1 MIKAAEEIQ
10 MQIED
15 ANFDFEIIDAADWLD
30 REPPKPD
37 QIIKDFFD
45 SGDKVAIIGSSKL
58 RKSFFTLQ
66 MAISLA
72 TGNNFLNFVCEQK
85 RTVLLIQ
92 MEIHKNHF
100 HRRVKNLGAAM
111 FIASDTLKK
120 QLKIIN
126 ARGLNFTA
134 DHIKAAARREHVDVV
149 IIDPL
154 YKLIDDE
161 NGANDLKPILK
172 AFDEIAEQTGAAIIY
187 VHHDPK
193 GRPGDRDI
201 RDRGAGSGVLGRDY
215 DACITLT
222 RHRDDEQAAV
232 IETLLRNYKPRKP
245 FVAEW
250 NVDHYQMSN
259 LPVIAQNSG
268 NAATGNSKPV
278 EDYIDE
284 AMNLIKKPVYT
295 LEFDSLLHDRLGLAD
310 KKVRTLRSILLR
322 EGLITQSN
330 RVPKRGGGQ
339 FIGLPADI
347 EQINQEMKQQKLNMK
362 SSVVSVVADT
372 KNQY

>member
-1 MIKAAEEIQ
+1 MIEAAKGIQ
-10 MQIED
+10 KQIED
-15 ANFDFEIIDAADWLD
+15 VNFDFEIIDAADWLD

-37 QIIKDFFD
+37 QILKDFFD

-58 RKSFFTLQ
+58 RKSFWVLQ
-66 MAISLA
+66 LAISLA
-72 TGNNFLNFVCEQK
+72 TGTNFLNFVCEK
-85 RTVLLIQ
+85 IRKVLLIQ

-100 HRRVKNLGAAM
+100 HRRVKTMAAAM
-111 FIASDTLKK
+111 FVSSGTLRQ

-126 ARGLNFTA
+126 ARGLKLTI
-134 DHIKAAARREHVDVV
+134 DHIKAAARREKVEVV

-161 NGANDLKPILK
+161 NGANDLKPVLGG
-172 AFDEIAEQTGAAIIY
+172 FDEIAEQTGAAVIY

-268 NAATGNSKPV
+268 NAKTGKNV
-278 EDYIDE
+278 DEYVDE
-284 AMNLIKKPVYT
+284 AKKLLNEPIYCQ
-295 LEFDSLLHDRLGLAD
+295 EFDNLLHDRMGLSVQKARAV
-310 KKVRTLRSILLR
+310 KKTMLLKNLIAKSGR
-322 EGLITQSN
+322 E
-330 RVPKRGGGQ
+330 RKKGGGE
-339 FIGLPADI
+339 FIGLPDDI
-347 EQINQEMKQQKLNMK
+347 IRLNEKMKQGKLSMVSADGVTTK
-362 SSVVSVVADT
+362 STSDT
-372 KNQY
+372 